1 MKKLLLAILL
11 IALTNAAFATP
22 PDSTM
27 LYSEL
32 VWPTEIKFE
41 PQNQDITSG
50 ATFIVA
56 GVLLAGIGVVKE
68 IAREPY
74 PTHPTN
80 INPNPD
86 APAVLNYLLIGS
98 GIATAG
104 YGFRIIL
111 KF

>member
-32 VWPTEIKFE
+32 VWPTEIKFK
-41 PQNQDITSG
+41 PQNKDITSG

-80 INPNPD
+80 IDYKPD
-86 APAVLNYLLIGS
+86 APVVINYMLIGS
-98 GIATAG
+98 GLTMAG
-104 YGFRIIL
+104 YGIRVVL